1 MPRKPSCCH
10 IEEEKPKAPS
20 CHSDGGHQSHG
31 HHKKR
36 FDVLFWGSLLGV
48 TLLFVLGV
56 FFPNEITAYPWLETM
71 AHTAHHMVHAM
82 WWGVVIGAIFV
93 GLLSKVPREFIMS
106 MLGKGG
112 TVSGL
117 LRATGAGVL
126 LDLCSHGIL
135 MVATKLYERGASAGQ
150 VIAFLL
156 ASPWNSFSLT
166 LVLIGLIGLK
176 WTLAFIV
183 LSMIIALV
191 TGWIF
196 DRLVARKVLPANHN
210 EVSLPDDFQFWQEA
224 KTRMK
229 NTRFNLTFFKEMV
242 ISGIKDSKMVV
253 RWLLFGILLAAV
265 LRAVLDP
272 SQFEQFFG
280 PTFIGLIMTV
290 FVATVLEVCS
300 EGSTPIAADIL
311 TRAKAPGNGFA
322 FLMAGVA
329 TDYTEI
335 MILKDTAK
343 SWKLALFLPLITV
356 PQVLL
361 VAWLINIYG

>member
-1 MPRKPSCCH
+1 MQNTSSCH
-10 IEEEKPKAPS
+10 NEEGQMVSS
-20 CHSDGGHQSHG
+20 CHSEGGHG
-31 HHKKR
+31 GRKKS
-36 FDVLFWGSLLGV
+36 FDTLLWGSFTAVGLLY
-48 TLLFVLGV
+48 VLAN
-56 FFPNEITAYPWLETM
+56 FFPGAITSYSWLETM
-71 AHTAHHMVHAM
+71 AHTAHHMINAI
-82 WWGVVIGAIFV
+82 WWGVAIGAFFV
-93 GLLSKVPREFIMS
+93 GLLSKIPREFIMS
-106 MLGKGG
+106 ILGKGG
-112 TVSGL
+112 TISGL

-166 LVLIGLIGLK
+166 LVLIGLIGFK
-176 WTLAFIV
+176 WTFAFIF
-183 LSMIIALV
+183 LSMVIALF
-191 TGWIF
+191 TGWVF
-196 DRLVARKVLPANHN
+196 DRLVAHRILPDNFN

-224 KTRMK
+224 NTRIK
-229 NTRFNLTFFKEMV
+229 NTHFDLKFFKEM
-242 ISGIKDSKMVV
+242 IFSGIKDSRMVV

-265 LRAVLDP
+265 LRAVLNP
-272 SQFEQFFG
+272 SLFEQFFG
-280 PTFIGLIMTV
+280 PTFIGLAITV

-335 MILKDTAK
+335 MILKDVAR

-356 PQVLL
+356 PQVL
-361 VAWLINIYG
+361 VIAWLMNLYA

>member
-1 MPRKPSCCH
+1 MRKPSCCH
-10 IEEEKPKAPS
+10 IEEEPMATS
-20 CHSDGGHQSHG
+20 CHNEDGRAHQ
-31 HHKKR
+31 KKR
-36 FDVLFWGSLLGV
+36 FDLLLWGSFIGV
-48 TLLFVLGV
+48 ALLFVLAA
-56 FFPNEITAYPWLETM
+56 FFPNAIAGYPWLETM
-71 AHTAHHMVHAM
+71 ADTAYHMIHAM
-82 WWGVVIGAIFV
+82 WWGVAIGAVFV
-93 GLLSKVPREFIMS
+93 GVLSKVPREFIMS

-166 LVLIGLIGLK
+166 LVLIGSIGLK
-176 WTLAFIV
+176 WTLAFIAF
-183 LSMIIALV
+183 SMVIALV

-196 DRLVARKVLPANHN
+196 DQFVARKVLPANHN
-210 EVSLPDDFQFWQEA
+210 EASLPDDFRFWEEA

-229 NTRFNLTFFKEMV
+229 GTHFTLPFFKDMV
-242 ISGIKDSKMVV
+242 ISGIKDSRMVV
-253 RWLLFGILLAAV
+253 RWLLFGILLAAA

-280 PTFIGLIMTV
+280 PTFIGLMITV

-356 PQVLL
+356 PQVLI
-361 VAWLINIYG
+361 VAWLMNSVTQ

>member
-1 MPRKPSCCH
+1 MRKPNCCH
-10 IEEEKPKAPS
+10 IEEEPLVPS
-20 CHSDGGHQSHG
+20 CHNEDDHGHQ
-31 HHKKR
+31 KNR
-36 FDVLFWGSLLGV
+36 FDILLWGSLIGV
-48 TLLFVLGV
+48 TLLFVLAT
-56 FFPNEITAYPWLETM
+56 FFPNAIATYPWLETM
-71 AHTAHHMVHAM
+71 ADTVYHMIHAM
-82 WWGVVIGAIFV
+82 WWGVAIGTVFV

-135 MVATKLYERGASAGQ
+135 MVAAKLYERGASAGQ

-183 LSMIIALV
+183 LSMAIALV
-191 TGWIF
+191 TGWLF
-196 DRLVARKVLPANHN
+196 DRLVAREVLPANHN
-210 EVSLPDDFQFWQEA
+210 EVSLPDNFQFWQEA

-229 NTRFNLTFFKEMV
+229 NTRFDLSFFTDMA
-242 ISGIKDSKMVV
+242 IHGIKDSRMVV

-265 LRAVLDP
+265 LRAALDP
-272 SQFEQFFG
+272 PQFEQFFG
-280 PTFIGLIMTV
+280 PTFIGLVITV
-290 FVATVLEVCS
+290 VVATVLEVCS
-300 EGSTPIAADIL
+300 EGSTPIATDIL

-335 MILKDTAK
+335 MILKDTTK

-356 PQVLL
+356 PQVL
-361 VAWLINIYG
+361 VIAWLMNNLT

>member
-1 MPRKPSCCH
+1 MTRKPSCCPVS
-10 IEEEKPKAPS
+10 EEPKHTPS
-20 CHSDGGHQSHG
+20 CHDDSGNGHQ
-31 HHKKR
+31 HKKKVD
-36 FDVLFWGSLLGV
+36 FLFWGSLLGV
-48 TLLFVLGV
+48 SVLFILGA
-56 FFPNEITAYPWLETM
+56 FFSEWLSAYPWLEAM
-71 AHTAHHMVHAM
+71 AHTAHHMIHAM
-82 WWGVVIGAIFV
+82 WWGVVIGAVFV
-93 GLLSKVPREFIMS
+93 GLLSKIPREFIMS
-106 MLGKGG
+106 VLGKGG
-112 TVSGL
+112 TISGL

-176 WTLAFIV
+176 WTAAFIV
-183 LSMIIALV
+183 LSMAIALV

-196 DRLVARKVLPANHN
+196 DRLVECRVLPANHN
-210 EVSLPDDFQFWQEA
+210 EASLPGDFYFWGEA
-224 KTRMK
+224 KSHMK
-229 NTRFNLTFFKEMV
+229 HTSFNPAFFKEMTV
-242 ISGIKDSKMVV
+242 SGIKDSKMVV
-253 RWLLFGILLAAV
+253 RWLLFGVLLAAI
-265 LRAVLDP
+265 LRAALDP

-280 PTFIGLIMTV
+280 PTLLGLVITV

-311 TRAKAPGNGFA
+311 TRAQAPGNGFA

-335 MILKDTAK
+335 MILKDTTK

-361 VAWLINIYG
+361 VAVLINIYGA

>member
-1 MPRKPSCCH
+1 MTRKPSCCH
-10 IEEEKPKAPS
+10 AEEGAKHA
-20 CHSDGGHQSHG
+20 HS
-31 HHKKR
+31 KKR
-36 FDVLFWGSLLGV
+36 FDVLFWGSLTSVACLFALGA
-48 TLLFVLGV
+48 
-56 FFPNEITAYPWLETM
+56 FFPSELANYPWLEIM
-71 AHTAHHMVHAM
+71 AHTAHHMVYAM
-82 WWGVVIGAIFV
+82 WWGVVIGAVFV
-93 GLLSKVPREFIMS
+93 GVLSKIPREFIMS

-112 TVSGL
+112 TASGL
-117 LRATGAGVL
+117 FRATGAGVL

-166 LVLIGLIGLK
+166 LILIGLIGFK
-176 WTLAFIV
+176 WTLSFII
-183 LSMIIALV
+183 LSMVIALV

-196 DRLVARKVLPANHN
+196 DRLVAGKVLPTNHN
-210 EVSLPDDFQFWQEA
+210 NVSLPEDFKFWQEA
-224 KTRMK
+224 KIRLKSTK
-229 NTRFNLTFFKEMV
+229 FDVKFFKEMAV
-242 ISGIKDSKMVV
+242 SSIKDSKMVV

-265 LRAVLDP
+265 LRAALDP

-280 PTFIGLIMTV
+280 PTFIGLLITV

-356 PQVLL
+356 PQVLF
-361 VAWLINIYG
+361 VAWLINIYGM